1 MEQQIILIIMCYA
14 CFANLEFIYFFL
26 FITSIYN
33 SEDREKLTKQN
44 NFDFSFCT
52 AYNCTIFRLA
62 SNNREMLCLTIFL
75 SFSNSSKSILK
86 AAI

>member
-14 CFANLEFIYFFL
+14 CFANLE